1 MKGKVAYVT
10 RPPLWH
16 VSMAWNSEKPRVA
29 ASKLLVICF
38 ILMSMPLMNVSADSD
53 PDIEIVV
60 TPEQEYYDVADN
72 VTLQQSVRFEFNA
85 YDTNESNSYEIKI
98 SLYEEY
104 EAYGI
109 TNKIAS
115 ATYTNLDI
123 SLSLS
128 DFNSELYNDTN
139 YSVFAELSEK
149 VFGEDEFHL
158 IDTDNFSFIVG
169 KEPKIEPDPTLV
181 NVVVTCDED
190 WEITQNETRLQVDD
204 SDFFLNCSAQNNN
217 AVRVLSQ
224 LQIMGYPTP
233 DIDAGIEFQINAEAS
248 SIDGNGS
255 TMNFTLSPR
264 DWNLSMII
272 PNGSVSVQISINAEG
287 WQGNQ
292 TSIEINYT
300 VVQEI
305 TDTPAEPV
313 IILGCTDITATN
325 FNPNATTDDGSC
337 EYPEPT
343 PPDCPMCNFTYQI
356 PSQVS
361 VDTPA
366 TFSAD
371 ATLSEGWDY
380 YGGATISWGFDGI
393 IVNGAE
399 VEHTYTSVPAGGTTN
414 VTYCV
419 QFTSG
424 PESCQEEMI
433 TVNLSL
439 SGYISHSSQLEP
451 ASSDAIGLVHFT
463 IDVWGGMAPYSYEWQ
478 FDDGT
483 TSANQSFVHE
493 FFELGMHNVTIE
505 IQDGRGDT
513 INLSAQI
520 DIIDNEGN
528 EGSGTNVEEIE
539 DMPFGPNTFGI
550 IFTSGGVLF
559 LSTLMYSNGKKNRER
574 ILKKGQLLAH
584 KSSSSVEDSY
594 WDDSIK

>member
-1 MKGKVAYVT
+1 MKGKVVYVT
-10 RPPLWH
+10 RSHLWH
-16 VSMAWNSEKPRVA
+16 VSMAWNFVKPRIA

-60 TPEQEYYDVADN
+60 TPQQEYYDVADN

-85 YDTNESNSYEIKI
+85 YDTIESNSYEIEI

-104 EAYGI
+104 ETYGI
-109 TNKIAS
+109 TNKIVS
-115 ATYTNLDI
+115 TTYTNLDI

-128 DFNSELYNDTN
+128 DFTSEWYNDTN

-169 KEPKIEPDPTLV
+169 KDPKIESDPTLV

-190 WEITQNETRLQVDD
+190 WQIIQNETRLQADD
-204 SDFFLNCSAQNNN
+204 SDFVLNCSAQNNN

-224 LQIMGYPTP
+224 LQIMSYPTP
-233 DIDAGIEFQINAEAS
+233 DIDAGIVFGINAEAS
-248 SIDGNGS
+248 TIDGNGS
-255 TMNFTLSPR
+255 TTNFTLSPR
-264 DWNLSMII
+264 GWNLSMII
-272 PNGSVSVQISINAEG
+272 PNGSVSVQININAEG

-292 TSIEINYT
+292 TIIEINYT
-300 VVQEI
+300 IEQEI

-313 IILGCTDITATN
+313 IIPGCTDITATN

-337 EYPEPT
+337 EYPAPL
-343 PPDCPMCNFTYQI
+343 PPDCLLCNFTYQI

-371 ATLSEGWDY
+371 ATLSEGWDF
-380 YGGATISWGFDGI
+380 YGGATISWGFDGTI
-393 IVNGAE
+393 ANGAE
-399 VEHTYTSVPAGGTTN
+399 VEHTYTSVPTGGTTN
-414 VTYCV
+414 VLICV

-451 ASSDAIGLVHFT
+451 ASSDAIGAVHFAVE
-463 IDVWGGMAPYSYEWQ
+463 VWGGMAPYSYEWQ
-478 FDDGT
+478 FDNGT
-483 TSANQSFVHE
+483 TSANQSFVHD
-493 FFELGMHNVTIE
+493 FFEAGMHNVTIE
-505 IQDGRGDT
+505 IQDGRGDI
-513 INLSAQI
+513 INLSVEI
-520 DIIDNEGN
+520 DIIDN

-539 DMPFGPNTFGI
+539 ELPFASSTFGI
-550 IFTSGGVLF
+550 VFTSGGVLF
-559 LSTLMYSNGKKNRER
+559 LSTLMYSNGKKKREQ
-574 ILKKGQLLAH
+574 ILKKGQLLAQ
-584 KSSSSVEDSY
+584 KSSSSVADSY